1 MVWGGVRRRA
11 TLALG
16 RLVCTVGCGEYYVP
30 PRAVASVLRAP
41 CHVMGRGTWGLW
53 GGCRRGRGACMCP
66 GCPHVRSC
74 AGVAPSI
81 LAPRSGLRGMPIHT
95 ILVGCHAIKTIIPYT
110 LVVDSTLYR
119 REARSS
125 DERVVLQYLVNSAAD
140 SAFVGT
146 TRTHRATA
154 INRTALI
161 CAQPRA
167 PAACNSS
174 ATLSRTLHTVVC
186 VVASLS
192 RTRSDA
198 LRSSRLPLLSDLT
211 RLHGRCVARRLRHG
225 WWCFQE

>member
-1 MVWGGVRRRA
+1 MR
-11 TLALG
+11 T
-16 RLVCTVGCGEYYVP
+16 
-30 PRAVASVLRAP
+30 
-41 CHVMGRGTWGLW
+41 W
-53 GGCRRGRGACMCP
+53 GGCRRGLSLHVPGLSACPFVCW
-66 GCPHVRSC
+66 GRAVDPHSPIGTPWDADTHDSRWV
-74 AGVAPSI
+74 
-81 LAPRSGLRGMPIHT
+81 PRHKNHPTHS
-95 ILVGCHAIKTIIPYT
+95 
-110 LVVDSTLYR
+110 SYR
-119 REARSS
+119 REARLS
-125 DERVVLQYLVNSAAD
+125 DERVVSRQFSCRFSFFV
-140 SAFVGT
+140 FVGT

>member
-1 MVWGGVRRRA
+1 MRRRA

-30 PRAVASVLRAP
+30 PRAVTSVLRAP
-41 CHVMGRGTWGLW
+41 CHVMGRAHVGRLPARPLSACARVVRMSVRVLGS
-53 GGCRRGRGACMCP
+53 RR
-66 GCPHVRSC
+66 RSPLPDRD
-74 AGVAPSI
+74 ADTHDSRRV
-81 LAPRSGLRGMPIHT
+81 PRHKNHPTHS
-95 ILVGCHAIKTIIPYT
+95 
-110 LVVDSTLYR
+110 SYR

-125 DERVVLQYLVNSAAD
+125 DERVVSRQFSCRFSFFV
-140 SAFVGT
+140 FVGT

>member
-41 CHVMGRGTWGLW
+41 CHVMGRGTWG
-53 GGCRRGRGACMCP
+53 GCRRGLSLHVPGLSACPFVCWGRAVDP
-66 GCPHVRSC
+66 RW
-74 AGVAPSI
+74 
-81 LAPRSGLRGMPIHT
+81 PRSGLRGMPIHT
-95 ILVGCHAIKTIIPYT
+95 ILVGCHAIKTILHT
-110 LVVDSTLYR
+110 HRTGAR
-119 REARSS
+119 RVTT
-125 DERVVLQYLVNSAAD
+125 DERVVSRQFSCRF
-140 SAFVGT
+140 SFFVGT
-146 TRTHRATA
+146 TRTRRATA